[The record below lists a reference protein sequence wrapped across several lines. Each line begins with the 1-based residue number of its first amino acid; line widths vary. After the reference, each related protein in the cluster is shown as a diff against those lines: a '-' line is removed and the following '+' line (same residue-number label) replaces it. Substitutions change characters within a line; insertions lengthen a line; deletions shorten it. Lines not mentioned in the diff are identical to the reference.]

1 MHATNRI
8 RIAAAVASVVIAAL
22 LMGAV
27 DHTTA
32 KSAAS
37 PAPAVQPEAVAP
49 MVGVATGEYQNGVPV
64 YRLPAVVV
72 TERRSQALARI
83 AREDALAMK

>member
-8 RIAAAVASVVIAAL
+8 RIAAAVASIVIAAL

-27 DHTTA
+27 DYTTA

-37 PAPAVQPEAVAP
+37 TAPAVQSQAVAP

-72 TERRSQALARI
+72 TESRSQALARI